1 MKNLILYASKN
12 NTTEETVS
20 RIMTHAIH
28 PLTIHKI
35 SEVGELDLSGYN
47 HIYIGAGIY
56 GGKLPNIV
64 TTYVKKN
71 RESLCHKPVTF
82 FIHGLDSQESYSRIV
97 NQGVS
102 RYLDSQSYDSV
113 YLGGK
118 LDISTQNFLIRMI
131 LTEIAKKNHFDPNMA
146 DTRKE
151 ETMLEL
157 IKRF

>member
-28 PLTIHKI
+28 PLAIHKI
-35 SEVGELDLSGYN
+35 SEVGDLDFSSYS

-56 GGKLPNIV
+56 GGKLPHSV
-64 TTYVKKN
+64 TTYVKKYK
-71 RESLCHKPVTF
+71 ESLCQKPVTF

-102 RYLDSQSYDSV
+102 RYMNSQSYDSV

-118 LDISTQNFLIRMI
+118 LDISTQNFLIKMI
-131 LTEIAKKNHFDPNMA
+131 LMEIAKKNHFDPNMA

-151 ETMLEL
+151 ETILEL